1 MKNSKSNRETNQ
13 FGGVRTRVTP
23 QNILPGDEFYMRGEP
38 NATVYAVDPSTDGN
52 TITVLKNNGEAFVR
66 FYSAE
71 KRVSI
76 VEYPHTKARRRTLSR
91 NGVLSTLANA

>member
-1 MKNSKSNRETNQ
+1 MKSNKSDREINK
-13 FGGVRTRVTP
+13 FGGIRTRVTP

-38 NATVYAVDPSTDGN
+38 NATVYSVNPCEDGN
-52 TITVLKNNGEAFVR
+52 TITVLKNNGEAFSR
-66 FYSAE
+66 FYSEE

-91 NGVLSTLANA
+91 NGVLSSLANG